1 MPRFIQ
7 TIDSN
12 GNKIINIPEIDA
24 GNQNSLNI
32 VAENTINS
40 SSDKFKVD
48 ATTSILLDSKGT
60 GEGKGTISVTAKQ
73 NMSASGGKSTTVG
86 LSTSDRKSTR
96 LNSSHS

>member
-12 GNKIINIPEIDA
+12 GNKIINIPEVNA
-24 GNQNSLNI
+24 GNQSSLNI
-32 VAENTINS
+32 VAEDTVSS

-73 NMSASGGKSTTVG
+73 NMSATGGKSTAIG
-86 LSTSDRKSTR
+86 LSTSTTNIND
-96 LNSSHS
+96 